1 MAKLIVRR
9 LLQSIPVLFVIV
21 TFTFFFIRLAPGGP
35 FDEERS
41 VPPEIRER
49 LEAYYNLDVSLPEQ
63 YVDYLRGL
71 ARGDLGPS
79 FREATFSVNELI
91 ALSLPVSLELGF
103 YGLIVALV
111 FGLSAGI
118 IASLRPNS
126 ATDYVPMTLAM
137 TGICIPN
144 FVLGPILVL
153 IFGLWLGW
161 FPVSGWDPLFE
172 TYLVGEGIKFRLR
185 PETLLDAKKVLPSIT
200 LGAMYAAYFARL
212 CRGAM
217 LEILSSE
224 FIRTA
229 RAKGLSE
236 VRVVLRHALRGGLSP
251 VVSFLGPAAAGLMT
265 GSFVVE
271 TIFQIPGLGQR
282 FVRSAFD
289 RDYTMIMGTVLTY
302 ATLIIVFNLIVDLL
316 HLWLD
321 PRLRDA

>member
-9 LLQSIPVLFVIV
+9 LLQAIPVLFVIV
-21 TFTFFFIRLAPGGP
+21 TFTFFFIRLSPGGP

-41 VPPEIRER
+41 VPAEIRER
-49 LEAYYNLDVSLPEQ
+49 LEAYYNLDAPLGRQ
-63 YVDYLRGL
+63 YVDYLGGL
-71 ARGDLGPS
+71 FKGDLGPS
-79 FREATFSVNELI
+79 FKEASYSVNELI
-91 ALSLPVSLELGF
+91 ALSLPVSLELGV
-103 YGLIVALV
+103 YGLLVALA
-111 FGLSAGI
+111 FGLTAGI

-126 ATDYVPMTLAM
+126 ATDYIPMSFAM

-144 FVLGPILVL
+144 FVLGPLLVL
-153 IFGLWLGW
+153 TFGLWLGW
-161 FPVSGWDPLFE
+161 FPVSGWDPLLEVYFS
-172 TYLVGEGIKFRLR
+172 GEGMNVSLR
-185 PETLLDAKKVLPSIT
+185 PATLFDAKKVLPSLT
-200 LGAMYAAYFARL
+200 LGAMYAAYIARL
-212 CRGAM
+212 CRGGM
-217 LEILSSE
+217 LEVLSND

-236 VRVVLRHALRGGLSP
+236 TRVILRHALRGGLTP

-271 TIFQIPGLGQR
+271 TIFQIPGLGRR
-282 FVRSAFD
+282 FVESAFN
-289 RDYTMIMGTVLTY
+289 RDYTLIMGTVLTY

>member
-9 LLQSIPVLFVIV
+9 LLQAIPVLFVIL
-21 TFTFFFIRLAPGGP
+21 TFTFFFVRLAPGGP
-35 FDEERS
+35 FDEEKN

-49 LEAYYNLDVSLPEQ
+49 LEAYYNLDVSLPRQ
-63 YVDYLRGL
+63 YFDYLGGL
-71 ARGDLGPS
+71 IRGDLGPS

-91 ALSLPVSLELGF
+91 ALSLPVSLELGL
-103 YGLIVALV
+103 YGLLVALV
-111 FGLSAGI
+111 FGLTAGI

-126 ATDYVPMTLAM
+126 ATDYIPMSLAM
-137 TGICIPN
+137 IGICIPN

-153 IFGLWLGW
+153 TFGLWLGW
-161 FPVSGWDPLFE
+161 FPVSGWDPFIE
-172 TYLVGEGIKFRLR
+172 VYLIGDGMGVTLR
-185 PETLLDAKKVLPSIT
+185 PETLLDPKKVLPSIT
-200 LGAMYAAYFARL
+200 LGAMYAAYVARL
-212 CRGAM
+212 CRGGM
-217 LEILSSE
+217 LEVLSND

-229 RAKGLSE
+229 RAKGLTE
-236 VRVVLRHALRGGLSP
+236 KRVILRHALRGGLAP
-251 VVSFLGPAAAGLMT
+251 VVSFLGPAAAGIMT

-289 RDYTMIMGTVLTY
+289 RDYTLIIGTVLTY
-302 ATLIIVFNLIVDLL
+302 ATLIIIFNLIVDLL